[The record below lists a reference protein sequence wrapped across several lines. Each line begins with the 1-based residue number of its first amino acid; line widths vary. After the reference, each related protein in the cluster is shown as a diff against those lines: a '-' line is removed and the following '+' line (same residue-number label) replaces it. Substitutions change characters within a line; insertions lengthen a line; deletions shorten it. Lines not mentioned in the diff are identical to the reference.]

1 MSTFQQRF
9 GAAARLAALFRDA
22 ANLNLQLSELNKLRD
37 RVGQGQLT
45 ARKSRPNSDRKRMRT
60 SHRA

>member
-9 GAAARLAALFRDA
+9 GAAARLAALFRDG

-37 RVGQGQLT
+37 RVRQAQLT
-45 ARKSRPNSDRKRMRT
+45 ARKSRPKSDPKRMRT

>member
-37 RVGQGQLT
+37 RVRQAQRL
-45 ARKSRPNSDRKRMRT
+45 ARKSGGTNHQRRT
-60 SHRA
+60 RVEE